1 MKQKTVLQELISEL
15 ERQKINASFKDNIY
29 LDAIIAVC
37 QSKLPKEKEMIEK
50 VYMDANIHG
59 QTYSVNRILIYDTPQ
74 QYFEENYGE

>member
-1 MKQKTVLQELISEL
+1 MKQQTPIQELISDL
-15 ERQKINASFKDNIY
+15 ERQKNNASLRDNIY
-29 LDAIIAVC
+29 LDAVIAVC

-74 QYFEENYGE
+74 QYYEENYG